1 MLLCTRVDILSDSLC
16 LGNDELGAVLTLLWD
31 RDQCRFITIGRL
43 FDALKDLALAKF
55 RAKLSRCLLLVVWAD
70 L

>member
-1 MLLCTRVDILSDSLC
+1 M
-16 LGNDELGAVLTLLWD
+16 WD
-31 RDQCRFITIGRL
+31 RDQCWFMTIGRL

-55 RAKLSRCLLLVVWAD
+55 RAKLSSCLLLVVWAD